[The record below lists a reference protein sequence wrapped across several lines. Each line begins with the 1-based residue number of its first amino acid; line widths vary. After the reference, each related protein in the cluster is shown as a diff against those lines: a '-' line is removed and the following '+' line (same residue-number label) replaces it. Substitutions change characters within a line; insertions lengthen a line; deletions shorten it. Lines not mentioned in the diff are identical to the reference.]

1 MRGARAGISGCGADN
16 GTVGTMGAGSFPAD
30 GATCGRFSASSSVWG
45 RFATLSRRG
54 FSSSQ
59 RTVGLR
65 VWSPGSRR
73 VRSAMNFR
81 RAMMST
87 RDAVAVQ
94 APSISFSGNSWTQLA
109 LYRGF
114 LVSPV
119 TRRA

>member
-1 MRGARAGISGCGADN
+1 MRGARAGMSGCGADN
-16 GTVGTMGAGSFPAD
+16 GTMGAGSFPAD

-65 VWSPGSRR
+65 MWSPGSRR

-109 LYRGF
+109 LYRGL

>member
-1 MRGARAGISGCGADN
+1 MSGCGADD
-16 GTVGTMGAGSFPAD
+16 GTMGTMGAGSFPAD
-30 GATCGRFSASSSVWG
+30 GATCGRFSASSSAWG
-45 RFATLSRRG
+45 RFATPSRRG
-54 FSSSQ
+54 FSSQ

-65 VWSPGSRR
+65 VWSRR

-114 LVSPV
+114 LVRPV